1 MGRVKDL
8 VYTGVHAMTYESD
21 KYLSIADDLLRENR
35 ILRKNVK
42 DLQEQLNKSHQR
54 IKHLTS
60 NEWSNKTPDHS
71 SLQEVVDPKQMDLK
85 LNDRRD

>member
-21 KYLSIADDLLRENR
+21 KYLSIADDLLRENK

-42 DLQEQLNKSHQR
+42 DLQEQLNKAHQR
-54 IKHLTS
+54 IKNLTG
-60 NEWSNKTPDHS
+60 NTWSEETKDKN
-71 SLQEVVDPKQMDLK
+71 QMDLE
-85 LNDRRD
+85 LND

>member
-1 MGRVKDL
+1 MGSVKDL

-42 DLQEQLNKSHQR
+42 DLQEQLNKAHQR
-54 IKHLTS
+54 IKNLTD
-60 NEWSNKTPDHS
+60 NTWSEETEDEN
-71 SLQEVVDPKQMDLK
+71 QMDLK
-85 LNDRRD
+85 LDDRRD

>member
-21 KYLSIADDLLRENR
+21 KYLSIADDLLRENK

-42 DLQEQLNKSHQR
+42 DLQEQLNKAHQR
-54 IKHLTS
+54 IKNLTD
-60 NEWSNKTPDHS
+60 NTWSEETKDKN
-71 SLQEVVDPKQMDLK
+71 QMDLK
-85 LNDRRD
+85 LNDG

>member
-42 DLQEQLNKSHQR
+42 DLQEQLNKAHQR
-54 IKHLTS
+54 IKNLTD
-60 NEWSNKTPDHS
+60 NTWSEETKDKN
-71 SLQEVVDPKQMDLK
+71 QMDLE
-85 LNDRRD
+85 LND

>member
-21 KYLSIADDLLRENR
+21 KYLSIADDLLRENK

-42 DLQEQLNKSHQR
+42 DLQEQLNKAHQR
-54 IKHLTS
+54 IKNLTD
-60 NEWSNKTPDHS
+60 NTWSEDTKDKN
-71 SLQEVVDPKQMDLK
+71 QMDLE
-85 LNDRRD
+85 LND

>member
-42 DLQEQLNKSHQR
+42 DLQEQLNKAHQR
-54 IKHLTS
+54 IKNLTD
-60 NEWSNKTPDHS
+60 NTWSEETKDKN
-71 SLQEVVDPKQMDLK
+71 QMDLK
-85 LNDRRD
+85 LDDRRD

>member
-21 KYLSIADDLLRENR
+21 KYLSIADDLLRENK

-42 DLQEQLNKSHQR
+42 DLQEQLNKAHQR
-54 IKHLTS
+54 IKNLTD
-60 NEWSNKTPDHS
+60 NTWSEDTEDKN
-71 SLQEVVDPKQMDLK
+71 QMDLK

>member
-42 DLQEQLNKSHQR
+42 DLQEQLNKAHQR
-54 IKHLTS
+54 IKNLTD
-60 NEWSNKTPDHS
+60 NTWSEETKDK
-71 SLQEVVDPKQMDLK
+71 KQMDLK
-85 LNDRRD
+85 LNDG

>member
-21 KYLSIADDLLRENR
+21 KYLSIADDLLRENN

-42 DLQEQLNKSHQR
+42 DLQEQLNKAHQR
-54 IKHLTS
+54 IKNLTD
-60 NEWSNKTPDHS
+60 NTWSEETEDEN
-71 SLQEVVDPKQMDLK
+71 QMDLK
-85 LNDRRD
+85 LDDRRD

>member
-8 VYTGVHAMTYESD
+8 LYTGVYDMSYE
-21 KYLSIADDLLRENR
+21 DDLLRENN

-42 DLQEQLNKSHQR
+42 DLQEQLNKAHQR
-54 IKHLTS
+54 IKNLTD
-60 NEWSNKTPDHS
+60 NTWSEDTEDKN
-71 SLQEVVDPKQMDLK
+71 QMDLK

>member
-21 KYLSIADDLLRENR
+21 KYLSIADDLLRENK

-42 DLQEQLNKSHQR
+42 DLQEQLNKAHQR
-54 IKHLTS
+54 IKNLTD
-60 NEWSNKTPDHS
+60 NTWSEETEDEN
-71 SLQEVVDPKQMDLK
+71 QMDLK
-85 LNDRRD
+85 LDDRRD